1 MKKIFLMIFLITN
14 GCLLSQNVYPKIFV
28 DSSGQKLVIFTY
40 QQAQKIDNNF
50 ELLMLLEKKGF
61 ECDSLNLG
69 YLKIIDNLEYQNK
82 LLNSSVSL
90 LNSQSVDKTTQIK
103 NLEEQLSNCE
113 KSSKDC
119 DSQIEIRDEQIVIL
133 KKELKTVKRKRNITY
148 VSGILGTI
156 SAVLLAILIK

>member
-1 MKKIFLMIFLITN
+1 MKKIFLMIFLIAN
-14 GCLLSQNVYPKIFV
+14 WCLLSQNSYPKIFV

-50 ELLMLLEKKGF
+50 ELLMLLEKKGT

-103 NLEEQLSNCE
+103 NLENNYLT
-113 KSSKDC
+113 
-119 DSQIEIRDEQIVIL
+119 V
-133 KKELKTVKRKRNITY
+133 KKVVKTVTLRLK
-148 VSGILGTI
+148 
-156 SAVLLAILIK
+156 